1 MIQSSLYRALNKG
14 FDYQILACKDFKE
27 SELAK
32 EVISYFKPN
41 TKAILFPEFRA
52 KKNDDL
58 RSFFE
63 EFLQLLGGLREFYQ
77 ALENKQEAII
87 IAPISALLHPLPK
100 KELLESFKITL
111 LEKYN
116 LKDLKDKLFYY
127 GYEILD
133 LVEVEGEASFRGD
146 IVDIYAPNS
155 KAYRLSFFDT
165 ECESIKEFDPTTQMS
180 LKEDL
185 LEIEIPPTLFSLDEP
200 SYKDL
205 KTKVEQSPLNSFSK
219 DLTSFGLWFLG
230 EKANDLLHAYKSVIS
245 PKALEEIQE
254 LASLNELD
262 CERFKSLKVLENA
275 QGYEDLEIHAH
286 ALEGFIALHSNHKIT
301 LLAPNKTILDNVLGT
316 IKKSN
321 MDNVLGTIE
330 KSNME
335 CVIAPF
341 VLNFKTPDGIFISLN
356 SFERKKKR
364 QKSKLALNELN
375 PGEWVVH
382 DDYGVGVFS
391 QLVQHSVLGSKRDFL
406 EIAYL
411 GEDKLLLP
419 VENLHLIARYVAQ
432 SDSVP
437 VKDRLGKGSFLK
449 LKAKVRTKLLEI
461 AGKIIELAA
470 ERNLI
475 LGKKM
480 DTHLAELEVFKSHA
494 GFEYTSDQEKAIA
507 EISKDLSSKRVM
519 DRLLSGDVGF
529 GKTEVAMHAIFCA
542 FLNGF
547 QSVLVVPTTLLAHQ
561 HFETLRARFENF
573 GVKVARL
580 DRYASEKNKLL
591 KAVELGLIDVLVGT
605 HAILGAKFKN
615 LGLVVVDEEHKFG
628 VKQKEAL
635 KELSKSVHFLS
646 MSATPIPRTLNMALS
661 QIKSISSL
669 KTPPTDRKPSRTFLK
684 EKNDE
689 LLKEIIYRELRRN
702 GQIFYIHNHIASI
715 SKVKTKL
722 ENLIPK
728 LKIAI
733 LHSQINANKSE
744 EIMLEFAKGNYQ
756 VLLCTSIV
764 ESGIHLPNAN
774 TIIIDNA
781 QNFGLADLHQ
791 LRGRVGRGK
800 KEGFCYFLIEDQ
812 KSLNEQALKRLLAL
826 EKNSYLGSGESIAY
840 HDLEIRGGGNLLGQD
855 QSGHIKNIGYAL
867 YTRMLEDAIY
877 ELSGGKKR
885 LEKSVEIQLG
895 VSAFLNPELIA
906 SDSLRLDLYRRLSLC
921 ENVDEVGQIHEEIED
936 RFGKIDDLSAQFLQI
951 ITLKILANQL
961 GILKLSNFNQNI
973 TLTYSDEKKE
983 SLKAPSKDDNDILET
998 LLKHLRAQ
1006 ISLKQR

>member
-155 KAYRLSFFDT
+155 KAYRLSFFDA

-185 LEIEIPPTLFSLDEP
+185 LEIEIPPTLFSLNEP

-230 EKANDLLHAYKSVIS
+230 EKAHDLLHAYKSVIS

-262 CERFKSLKVLENA
+262 NERFKFLKVLENA

-286 ALEGFIALHSNHKIT
+286 ALESFIALHSNRKIT
-301 LLAPNKTILDNVLGT
+301 LLAPNKTILDNAISAL
-316 IKKSN
+316 
-321 MDNVLGTIE
+321 E
-330 KSNME
+330 KSHIE

-375 PGEWVVH
+375 AGEWVVH

-406 EIAYL
+406 EIAYW

-437 VKDRLGKGSFLK
+437 TKDRLGKGSFLK
-449 LKAKVRTKLLEI
+449 LKAKVKTKLLEI

-480 DTHLAELEVFKSHA
+480 DVHLAELEVFKSHA

-547 QSVLVVPTTLLAHQ
+547 QSALVVPTTLLAHQ

-661 QIKSISSL
+661 QIKGISSL
-669 KTPPTDRKPSRTFLK
+669 KIPPTDRKPSRTFLK

-715 SKVKTKL
+715 SKVKTNL
-722 ENLIPK
+722 EELIPK

-733 LHSQINANKSE
+733 LHSQINANESE
-744 EIMLEFAKGNYQ
+744 ETMLEFAKGSYQ

-885 LEKSVEIQLG
+885 LEKSVEIQLS

-921 ENVDEVGQIHEEIED
+921 ENIDEVGQIHEEIED
-936 RFGKIDDLSAQFLQI
+936 RFGKIDDLSTQFLQI

-961 GILKLSNFNQNI
+961 GIIKLSNFNQNI
-973 TLTYSDEKKE
+973 TIAYSDEKKE

-998 LLKHLRAQ
+998 LLKHLHAQ
-1006 ISLKQR
+1006 ISLKWR

>member
-1 MIQSSLYRALNKG
+1 MIQSSLYGALNKG

-100 KELLESFKITL
+100 KELLESFKVTL

-155 KAYRLSFFDT
+155 KAYRLSFFDM

-185 LEIEIPPTLFSLDEP
+185 LEIEIPPTLFSLNEP

-245 PKALEEIQE
+245 PRALEEIQE

-262 CERFKSLKVLENA
+262 NERFKFLKVLESP

-286 ALEGFIALHSNHKIT
+286 ALESFIALHSNRKIT
-301 LLAPNKTILDNVLGT
+301 LLAPNKTILDNAISAL
-316 IKKSN
+316 
-321 MDNVLGTIE
+321 E
-330 KSNME
+330 KSHIE

-375 PGEWVVH
+375 AGEWVVH

-406 EIAYL
+406 EIAYW

-419 VENLHLIARYVAQ
+419 VENLHLITRYVAQ

-437 VKDRLGKGSFLK
+437 IKDRLGKGSFLK
-449 LKAKVRTKLLEI
+449 LKAKVKTKLLEI
-461 AGKIIELAA
+461 ASKIIELAA

-547 QSVLVVPTTLLAHQ
+547 QSALVVPTTLLAHQ

-661 QIKSISSL
+661 QIKGISSL
-669 KTPPTDRKPSRTFLK
+669 KIPPTDRKPSRTFLK

-689 LLKEIIYRELRRN
+689 LLKEIIHRELRRN

-722 ENLIPK
+722 EDLIPK

-733 LHSQINANKSE
+733 LHSQISAHESE

-885 LEKSVEIQLG
+885 LEKSVEIQLSA
-895 VSAFLNPELIA
+895 SAFLNPELIA

-921 ENVDEVGQIHEEIED
+921 ENTDEVGQIHEEIED

-961 GILKLSNFNQNI
+961 GIIKLSNFNQNI
-973 TLTYSDEKKE
+973 TITYSDEKKE

-1006 ISLKQR
+1006 IPLKRH

>member
-27 SELAK
+27 SKLAK

-41 TKAILFPEFRA
+41 IKAVLFPEFRA

-77 ALENKQEAII
+77 ALENKQETII

-262 CERFKSLKVLENA
+262 CERFKFLEVLETP

-286 ALEGFIALHSNHKIT
+286 ALESFIALHSHHKIT
-301 LLAPNKTILDNVLGT
+301 LLAPNKTILDNAISALER
-316 IKKSN
+316 SN
-321 MDNVLGTIE
+321 I
-330 KSNME
+330 E

-437 VKDRLGKGSFLK
+437 TKDRLGKGSFLK
-449 LKAKVRTKLLEI
+449 LKAKVKTKLLEI

-507 EISKDLSSKRVM
+507 EISKDLSSRRVM

-547 QSVLVVPTTLLAHQ
+547 QSALVVPTTLLAHQ

-591 KAVELGLIDVLVGT
+591 KAVELGQVDALIGT

-661 QIKSISSL
+661 QIKGISSL

-722 ENLIPK
+722 EGLIPK

-733 LHSQINANKSE
+733 LHSQINANESE
-744 EIMLEFAKGNYQ
+744 EIMLEFARGNYQ

-774 TIIIDNA
+774 TIIIDNV

-826 EKNSYLGSGESIAY
+826 EKNSYLGSGESVAY

-867 YTRMLEDAIY
+867 YTHMLEDAIY

-961 GILKLSNFNQNI
+961 GIIKLSNFNQNI

-1006 ISLKQR
+1006 ISLKRR

>member
-1 MIQSSLYRALNKG
+1 MIQSSLYKALNEG

-27 SELAK
+27 SKLAK

-41 TKAILFPEFRA
+41 IKAILFPEFRV

-77 ALENKQEAII
+77 ALENKQEVII

-165 ECESIKEFDPTTQMS
+165 ECESIKELDPTTQMS

-185 LEIEIPPTLFSLDEP
+185 LEIEIPPTLFSLDES

-230 EKANDLLHAYKSVIS
+230 EKAQDLLSVYKSVIS
-245 PKALEEIQE
+245 PRALEEIQE

-262 CERFKSLKVLENA
+262 DERFKFLKVLENA

-286 ALEGFIALHSNHKIT
+286 ALESFITLHSNRKIT
-301 LLAPNKTILDNVLGT
+301 LLAPNKTILDNAISTLDAG
-316 IKKSN
+316 
-321 MDNVLGTIE
+321 
-330 KSNME
+330 NME

-341 VLNFKTPDGIFISLN
+341 VLNFKTPDRIFISLN

-375 PGEWVVH
+375 AGEWVVH

-406 EIAYL
+406 EIAYS

-449 LKAKVRTKLLEI
+449 LKAKVRAKLLEI

-507 EISKDLSSKRVM
+507 EISRDLSSHRVM

-547 QSVLVVPTTLLAHQ
+547 QSALVVPTTLLAHQ
-561 HFETLRARFENF
+561 HFETLKARFENF

-580 DRYASEKNKLL
+580 DRYIKTSEKNKLL
-591 KAVELGLIDVLVGT
+591 KAVELGLVDVLVGT

-661 QIKSISSL
+661 QIKGISSL

-733 LHSQINANKSE
+733 LHSQINANESE

-973 TLTYSDEKKE
+973 TITYNDEHKE

-1006 ISLKQR
+1006 ISLKRR

>member
-1 MIQSSLYRALNKG
+1 MIQSSLYKALNKG

-41 TKAILFPEFRA
+41 IKAILFPEFRA

-127 GYEILD
+127 GYEIVD

-180 LKEDL
+180 LKEDW

-205 KTKVEQSPLNSFSK
+205 KTKVEQSPFNSFSK

-262 CERFKSLKVLENA
+262 CERFKLLKVLENP

-286 ALEGFIALHSNHKIT
+286 ALESFIALHSNRKIT
-301 LLAPNKTILDNVLGT
+301 LLAPNKTILDNAVSVLERNN
-316 IKKSN
+316 I
-321 MDNVLGTIE
+321 
-330 KSNME
+330 E

-406 EIAYL
+406 EIAYW

-480 DTHLAELEVFKSHA
+480 ETHLTELEVFKSHA

-547 QSVLVVPTTLLAHQ
+547 QSALVVPTTLLAHQ
-561 HFETLRARFENF
+561 HFETLRVRFENF

-580 DRYASEKNKLL
+580 DRYASKKNKLL
-591 KAVELGLIDVLVGT
+591 KAVELGLVDVLVGT
-605 HAILGAKFKN
+605 HAVLGAKFKN
-615 LGLVVVDEEHKFG
+615 LGLVAVDEEHKFG

-661 QIKSISSL
+661 QIKGISSL

-722 ENLIPK
+722 EGLIPK

-733 LHSQINANKSE
+733 LHSQISANESE
-744 EIMLEFAKGNYQ
+744 EIMLEFAKGSYQ

-826 EKNSYLGSGESIAY
+826 EKNSYLGSGESVAY

-921 ENVDEVGQIHEEIED
+921 ENTDEVGQIHEEIED

-961 GILKLSNFNQNI
+961 GIIKLSNFNQNI
-973 TLTYSDEKKE
+973 TITYSGEKKE

-1006 ISLKQR
+1006 ISLKRH

>member
-155 KAYRLSFFDT
+155 KAYRLSFFDM

-185 LEIEIPPTLFSLDEP
+185 LEIEIPPTLFSLNEQ

-262 CERFKSLKVLENA
+262 GERFKFIKVLENP

-286 ALEGFIALHSNHKIT
+286 ALESFIALHSNRKIT
-301 LLAPNKTILDNVLGT
+301 LLAPNKTILDNAIGVL
-316 IKKSN
+316 
-321 MDNVLGTIE
+321 E
-330 KSNME
+330 KSHIE

-375 PGEWVVH
+375 AGEWVVH

-437 VKDRLGKGSFLK
+437 AKDRLGKGSFLK
-449 LKAKVRTKLLEI
+449 LKAKVKTKLLEI
-461 AGKIIELAA
+461 ASKIIELAA

-547 QSVLVVPTTLLAHQ
+547 QSALVVPTTLLAHQ

-580 DRYASEKNKLL
+580 DRYAIRKNKLL

-635 KELSKSVHFLS
+635 KKLSKSVHFLS

-661 QIKSISSL
+661 QIKGISSL
-669 KTPPTDRKPSRTFLK
+669 KIPPTDRKPSRTFLK

-689 LLKEIIYRELRRN
+689 LLKEIIHRELRRN

-722 ENLIPK
+722 EDLIPK

-733 LHSQINANKSE
+733 LHSQISAHESE
-744 EIMLEFAKGNYQ
+744 ETMLEFAKGNYQ

-885 LEKSVEIQLG
+885 LEKSVEIQLS
-895 VSAFLNPELIA
+895 VSAFLNPELIG

-921 ENVDEVGQIHEEIED
+921 ENTDEVGQIHEEIED

-961 GILKLSNFNQNI
+961 GIIKLSNFNQNI
-973 TLTYSDEKKE
+973 TITYSDEKKE

-998 LLKHLRAQ
+998 LLKHLHAQ
-1006 ISLKQR
+1006 ISLKRH

>member
-41 TKAILFPEFRA
+41 IKAILFPEFRA

-146 IVDIYAPNS
+146 IVDIFTPNS
-155 KAYRLSFFDT
+155 KAYRLSFFDA

-180 LKEDL
+180 FKEDL
-185 LEIEIPPTLFSLDEP
+185 LEIEIPPTLFSLNEP

-262 CERFKSLKVLENA
+262 GERFKFLKVLENP

-286 ALEGFIALHSNHKIT
+286 ALESFIALHSNRKIT
-301 LLAPNKTILDNVLGT
+301 LLAPNKTILDNAISVL
-316 IKKSN
+316 
-321 MDNVLGTIE
+321 E
-330 KSNME
+330 KSHIE

-406 EIAYL
+406 EIAYW

-437 VKDRLGKGSFLK
+437 TKDRLGKGSFLK
-449 LKAKVRTKLLEI
+449 LKAKVKTKLLEI
-461 AGKIIELAA
+461 ASKIIELAA

-547 QSVLVVPTTLLAHQ
+547 QSALVVPTTLLAHQ

-573 GVKVARL
+573 GIKVARL

-591 KAVELGLIDVLVGT
+591 KAVELGLVDVLVGT

-661 QIKSISSL
+661 QIKGISSL

-722 ENLIPK
+722 EDLIPK

-733 LHSQINANKSE
+733 LHSQINANESE

-885 LEKSVEIQLG
+885 LEKSVEIQLS

-921 ENVDEVGQIHEEIED
+921 ENIDEVGQIHEEIED

-961 GILKLSNFNQNI
+961 GIIKLSNFNQNI
-973 TLTYSDEKKE
+973 TLTYSDEHKE

-1006 ISLKQR
+1006 ISLKRR

>member
-1 MIQSSLYRALNKG
+1 M
-14 FDYQILACKDFKE
+14 
-27 SELAK
+27 
-32 EVISYFKPN
+32 
-41 TKAILFPEFRA
+41 
-52 KKNDDL
+52 

-155 KAYRLSFFDT
+155 KAYRLSFFDM

-185 LEIEIPPTLFSLDEP
+185 LEIEIPPTLFSLNEQ

-205 KTKVEQSPLNSFSK
+205 RTKVEQSPLNSFSK

-230 EKANDLLHAYKSVIS
+230 EKANDLLQAYKSVIS
-245 PKALEEIQE
+245 PRALEEIQE

-262 CERFKSLKVLENA
+262 GERFKFLKVLESP

-286 ALEGFIALHSNHKIT
+286 ALESFIALHSNRKIT
-301 LLAPNKTILDNVLGT
+301 LLAPNKTILDNAISAL
-316 IKKSN
+316 
-321 MDNVLGTIE
+321 E
-330 KSNME
+330 KSHIE

-375 PGEWVVH
+375 AGEWVVH

-437 VKDRLGKGSFLK
+437 IKDRLGKGSFLK
-449 LKAKVRTKLLEI
+449 LKAKVKTKLLEI

-480 DTHLAELEVFKSHA
+480 DTHLAELEIFKSHA
-494 GFEYTSDQEKAIA
+494 GFEYTNDQEKAIA

-547 QSVLVVPTTLLAHQ
+547 QSALVVPTTLLAHQ

-635 KELSKSVHFLS
+635 KKLSKSVHFLS

-661 QIKSISSL
+661 QIKGISSL
-669 KTPPTDRKPSRTFLK
+669 KIPPTDRKPSRTFLK

-689 LLKEIIYRELRRN
+689 LLKEIIHRELRRN

-722 ENLIPK
+722 EDLIPK

-733 LHSQINANKSE
+733 LHSQINAHESE
-744 EIMLEFAKGNYQ
+744 ETMLEFAKGNYQ

-855 QSGHIKNIGYAL
+855 QSGHIKNIGYVL

-885 LEKSVEIQLG
+885 LEKSVEIQLS
-895 VSAFLNPELIA
+895 VSAFLNPELIG
-906 SDSLRLDLYRRLSLC
+906 SDNLRLDLYRRLSLC
-921 ENVDEVGQIHEEIED
+921 ENTDEVGQIHEEIED

-961 GILKLSNFNQNI
+961 GIIKLSNFNQNI
-973 TLTYSDEKKE
+973 TITYSDEKKE

-1006 ISLKQR
+1006 ISLKRH

>member
-1 MIQSSLYRALNKG
+1 MIQSSLYGALNKG

-87 IAPISALLHPLPK
+87 VAPISALLHPLPK

-155 KAYRLSFFDT
+155 KAYRLSFFDM

-185 LEIEIPPTLFSLDEP
+185 LEIEIPPTLFSLNEQ

-254 LASLNELD
+254 LTSLNELD
-262 CERFKSLKVLENA
+262 GERFKFLKVLENP
-275 QGYEDLEIHAH
+275 QGYEDLEIHVH
-286 ALEGFIALHSNHKIT
+286 ALESFMALHSNRKIT
-301 LLAPNKTILDNVLGT
+301 LLAPNKTILDNAISTL
-316 IKKSN
+316 
-321 MDNVLGTIE
+321 E
-330 KSNME
+330 KSHIE

-375 PGEWVVH
+375 AGEWVVH

-406 EIAYL
+406 EIAYW

-437 VKDRLGKGSFLK
+437 IKDRLGKGSFLK
-449 LKAKVRTKLLEI
+449 LKAKVKTKLLEI

-480 DTHLAELEVFKSHA
+480 DTHLAELEIFKSHA

-547 QSVLVVPTTLLAHQ
+547 QSTLVVPTTLLAHQ

-580 DRYASEKNKLL
+580 DRYVSEKNKFL

-661 QIKSISSL
+661 QIKGISSL
-669 KTPPTDRKPSRTFLK
+669 KIPPTDRKPSRTFLK

-689 LLKEIIYRELRRN
+689 LLKEIIHRELRRN

-722 ENLIPK
+722 EDLIPK

-733 LHSQINANKSE
+733 LHSQISAHESE

-885 LEKSVEIQLG
+885 LEKSVEIQLS

-921 ENVDEVGQIHEEIED
+921 ENIDEVGQIHEEIED
-936 RFGKIDDLSAQFLQI
+936 RFGKIDDLSTQFLQI

-961 GILKLSNFNQNI
+961 GIIKLSNFNQNI
-973 TLTYSDEKKE
+973 TIAYSDEKKE

-1006 ISLKQR
+1006 ISLKRH

>member
-27 SELAK
+27 SKLAK

-41 TKAILFPEFRA
+41 IKAILFPEFRA

-77 ALENKQEAII
+77 ALENKQETII

-146 IVDIYAPNS
+146 IVDIYVPNS

-165 ECESIKEFDPTTQMS
+165 ECESIKELDPTTQMS

-254 LASLNELD
+254 LAGLNELD
-262 CERFKSLKVLENA
+262 DERFKFLKVLENA

-316 IKKSN
+316 I
-321 MDNVLGTIE
+321 E
-330 KSNME
+330 KSSIQ

-356 SFERKKKR
+356 SFERKKKHR
-364 QKSKLALNELN
+364 KSKLALNELN

-437 VKDRLGKGSFLK
+437 AKDRLGKGSFLK
-449 LKAKVRTKLLEI
+449 LKAKVRAKLLEI

-480 DTHLAELEVFKSHA
+480 DVHLAELEVFKSHA

-507 EISKDLSSKRVM
+507 EISRDLSSKRVM

-547 QSVLVVPTTLLAHQ
+547 QSALVVPTTLLAHQ

-580 DRYASEKNKLL
+580 DRYASGKNKLL
-591 KAVELGLIDVLVGT
+591 KAVELGLVDALIGT
-605 HAILGAKFKN
+605 HAILGVKFKN

-661 QIKSISSL
+661 QIKGISSL

-722 ENLIPK
+722 EELIPK

-744 EIMLEFAKGNYQ
+744 EIMLEFAKGSYQ

-973 TLTYSDEKKE
+973 TLTYNDEHKE

-1006 ISLKQR
+1006 ISLKRR

>member
-27 SELAK
+27 SKLAK

-41 TKAILFPEFRA
+41 IKAILFPEFRT

-77 ALENKQEAII
+77 ALENKQEVII

-146 IVDIYAPNS
+146 IVDIYIPNS

-165 ECESIKEFDPTTQMS
+165 ECESIKELDPTTQMS

-230 EKANDLLHAYKSVIS
+230 EKAQDLLSVYKSVIS
-245 PKALEEIQE
+245 PRALEEIQE
-254 LASLNELD
+254 LASLNELNY
-262 CERFKSLKVLENA
+262 ERFKLLKVLENA

-316 IKKSN
+316 I
-321 MDNVLGTIE
+321 E
-330 KSNME
+330 KSSME

-437 VKDRLGKGSFLK
+437 AKDRLGKGSFLK
-449 LKAKVRTKLLEI
+449 LKAKVRTKLLGI
-461 AGKIIELAA
+461 ASKIIELAA

-480 DTHLAELEVFKSHA
+480 DVHLAELEVFKSHA

-507 EISKDLSSKRVM
+507 EISKDLSSHRVM

-547 QSVLVVPTTLLAHQ
+547 QSALVVPTTLLAHQ

-591 KAVELGLIDVLVGT
+591 KAVELGQVDVLVGT

-635 KELSKSVHFLS
+635 KELGKSVHFLS

-661 QIKSISSL
+661 QIKGISSL

-733 LHSQINANKSE
+733 LHSQINAYESE

-961 GILKLSNFNQNI
+961 GIIKLSNFNQNI
-973 TLTYSDEKKE
+973 TLTYSDEHKE

-1006 ISLKQR
+1006 ISLKRR

>member
-41 TKAILFPEFRA
+41 IKAILFPEFRA

-155 KAYRLSFFDT
+155 KAYRLSFFDM

-185 LEIEIPPTLFSLDEP
+185 LEVEIPPTLFSLNEQ

-254 LASLNELD
+254 LTSLNELD
-262 CERFKSLKVLENA
+262 NERFKFLKVLENP

-286 ALEGFIALHSNHKIT
+286 ALESFIALHSNRKIT
-301 LLAPNKTILDNVLGT
+301 LLAPNKTILDNAISAL
-316 IKKSN
+316 
-321 MDNVLGTIE
+321 E
-330 KSNME
+330 KSHIE

-375 PGEWVVH
+375 AGEWVVH

-406 EIAYL
+406 EIAYW

-437 VKDRLGKGSFLK
+437 IKDRLGKGSFLK
-449 LKAKVRTKLLEI
+449 LKAKVKTKLLEI
-461 AGKIIELAA
+461 ASKIIELAA

-547 QSVLVVPTTLLAHQ
+547 QSTLVVPTTLLAHQ

-605 HAILGAKFKN
+605 HAILGTKFKN

-661 QIKSISSL
+661 QIKGISSL
-669 KTPPTDRKPSRTFLK
+669 KIPPTDRKPSRTFLK

-689 LLKEIIYRELRRN
+689 LLKEIIHRELRRN

-722 ENLIPK
+722 EDLIPK

-733 LHSQINANKSE
+733 LHSQINAHESE

-774 TIIIDNA
+774 TIVIDNA

-867 YTRMLEDAIY
+867 YTHMLEDAIY

-885 LEKSVEIQLG
+885 LEKSVEIQLS

-921 ENVDEVGQIHEEIED
+921 ENTDEVGQIHEEIED

-961 GILKLSNFNQNI
+961 GIIKLSNFNQNI
-973 TLTYSDEKKE
+973 TIAYSDEKKE

-1006 ISLKQR
+1006 ISLKRC

>member
-87 IAPISALLHPLPK
+87 IAPISTLLHPLPK

-155 KAYRLSFFDT
+155 KAYRLSFFDM

-185 LEIEIPPTLFSLDEP
+185 LEIEIPPTLFSLNEQ

-254 LASLNELD
+254 LTSLNELD
-262 CERFKSLKVLENA
+262 GERFKFLKVLENP

-286 ALEGFIALHSNHKIT
+286 ALESFIALHSNRKIT
-301 LLAPNKTILDNVLGT
+301 LLTPNKTILDNA
-316 IKKSN
+316 ISAF
-321 MDNVLGTIE
+321 E
-330 KSNME
+330 KSHIE

-375 PGEWVVH
+375 AGEWVVH

-406 EIAYL
+406 EIAYW

-437 VKDRLGKGSFLK
+437 IKDRLGKGSFLK
-449 LKAKVRTKLLEI
+449 LKAKVKTKLLEI

-547 QSVLVVPTTLLAHQ
+547 QSALVVPTTLLAHQ

-605 HAILGAKFKN
+605 HAIFCAKFKN

-661 QIKSISSL
+661 QIKGISSL
-669 KTPPTDRKPSRTFLK
+669 KIPPTDRKPSRTFLK

-689 LLKEIIYRELRRN
+689 LLKEIIHRELRRN

-722 ENLIPK
+722 EDLIPK

-733 LHSQINANKSE
+733 LHSQISAHESE
-744 EIMLEFAKGNYQ
+744 ETMLEFAKGNYQ

-826 EKNSYLGSGESIAY
+826 EKNSYLGSGESSAY

-885 LEKSVEIQLG
+885 LEKSVEIQLS

-921 ENVDEVGQIHEEIED
+921 ENTDEVGQIHEEIED

-961 GILKLSNFNQNI
+961 GIIKLSNFNQNI
-973 TLTYSDEKKE
+973 TITYSDEKKE

-1006 ISLKQR
+1006 ISLKRH

>member
-27 SELAK
+27 SKLAK

-41 TKAILFPEFRA
+41 IKAVLFPEFRA

-77 ALENKQEAII
+77 ALENKQETII

-165 ECESIKEFDPTTQMS
+165 ECESIKELDPTTQMS

-230 EKANDLLHAYKSVIS
+230 EKAQDLLSVYKSVIS
-245 PKALEEIQE
+245 PRALEEIQE

-262 CERFKSLKVLENA
+262 CGRFKLLKVLENT

-301 LLAPNKTILDNVLGT
+301 LLAPNKTILDNAISVLER
-316 IKKSN
+316 SN
-321 MDNVLGTIE
+321 I
-330 KSNME
+330 E

-391 QLVQHSVLGSKRDFL
+391 QLIQHSVLGSKRDFL

-437 VKDRLGKGSFLK
+437 AKDRLGKGSFLK

-480 DTHLAELEVFKSHA
+480 DTHLAELEIFRSHA

-507 EISKDLSSKRVM
+507 EISKDLSSRRVM

-547 QSVLVVPTTLLAHQ
+547 QSALVVPTTLLAHQ

-591 KAVELGLIDVLVGT
+591 KAVELGLVDVLVGT

-661 QIKSISSL
+661 QIKGISSL

-689 LLKEIIYRELRRN
+689 LLKEIIHRELRRN

-722 ENLIPK
+722 EELIPK

-733 LHSQINANKSE
+733 LHSQINANESE

-826 EKNSYLGSGESIAY
+826 EKNSYLGSGESVAY

-921 ENVDEVGQIHEEIED
+921 ENTDEVGQIHEEIED

-961 GILKLSNFNQNI
+961 GIIKLSNFNQNI
-973 TLTYSDEKKE
+973 TITYSDEKKE

-1006 ISLKQR
+1006 ISLKRR

>member
-32 EVISYFKPN
+32 EVIGYFKPN
-41 TKAILFPEFRA
+41 IKAILFPEFRA

-155 KAYRLSFFDT
+155 KAYRLSFFDM

-185 LEIEIPPTLFSLDEP
+185 LEIEIPPTLFSLDEQ

-205 KTKVEQSPLNSFSK
+205 QTKVEQSPLNSFSK

-254 LASLNELD
+254 LVSLNELD
-262 CERFKSLKVLENA
+262 GERFKFLKVLENP
-275 QGYEDLEIHAH
+275 QGYEDLGIHAH
-286 ALEGFIALHSNHKIT
+286 ALESFIALHSNRKIT
-301 LLAPNKTILDNVLGT
+301 LLAPNKTILDNAISTL
-316 IKKSN
+316 
-321 MDNVLGTIE
+321 E
-330 KSNME
+330 KSHIE

-375 PGEWVVH
+375 AGEWVVH

-406 EIAYL
+406 EIAYW

-432 SDSVP
+432 SGSVP
-437 VKDRLGKGSFLK
+437 VKDKLGKGNFLK

-480 DTHLAELEVFKSHA
+480 DTHLAELEVFKAHA

-529 GKTEVAMHAIFCA
+529 GKTEVAIHAIFCA

-547 QSVLVVPTTLLAHQ
+547 QSALVVPTTLLAHQ

-628 VKQKEAL
+628 MKQKEAL

-661 QIKSISSL
+661 QIKGISSL
-669 KTPPTDRKPSRTFLK
+669 KIPPTDRKPSRTFLK

-689 LLKEIIYRELRRN
+689 LLKEIIHRELRRN
-702 GQIFYIHNHIASI
+702 GQIFYIHNHIVSI

-722 ENLIPK
+722 EDLIPK

-733 LHSQINANKSE
+733 LHSQISAHESE
-744 EIMLEFAKGNYQ
+744 EIMLEFANGNYQ

-885 LEKSVEIQLG
+885 LEKSVEIQLS

-906 SDSLRLDLYRRLSLC
+906 SDNLRLDLYRRLSLC
-921 ENVDEVGQIHEEIED
+921 ENTDEVGQIHEEIED

-951 ITLKILANQL
+951 IMLKILANQL
-961 GILKLSNFNQNI
+961 GIIKLSNFNQNI
-973 TLTYSDEKKE
+973 TITYSDEKKE

-1006 ISLKQR
+1006 ISLKRH

>member
-32 EVISYFKPN
+32 EVISYVKPN

-63 EFLQLLGGLREFYQ
+63 EFLQLLGALREFYQ
-77 ALENKQEAII
+77 ALENKQETII

-146 IVDIYAPNS
+146 IVDIYVPNS

-165 ECESIKEFDPTTQMS
+165 ECESIKEFDPTTQMG
-180 LKEDL
+180 LKEEL

-230 EKANDLLHAYKSVIS
+230 EKANDLLCAYKSVIS
-245 PKALEEIQE
+245 PRALEEIQE

-301 LLAPNKTILDNVLGT
+301 LLAPNKTILDNAISTL
-316 IKKSN
+316 
-321 MDNVLGTIE
+321 E
-330 KSNME
+330 KSSME

-341 VLNFKTPDGIFISLN
+341 VLNFKTPDRIFISLN

-375 PGEWVVH
+375 AGEWVVH

-419 VENLHLIARYVAQ
+419 VENLHLIARYVVQ

-437 VKDRLGKGSFLK
+437 AKDRLGKGSFLK

-507 EISKDLSSKRVM
+507 EISKDLSSHRVM

-529 GKTEVAMHAIFCA
+529 GKTEVAMHAIFCV

-547 QSVLVVPTTLLAHQ
+547 QSALVVPTTLLAHQ
-561 HFETLRARFENF
+561 HFETLRVRFENF

-580 DRYASEKNKLL
+580 DRYVKTSEKNKLL
-591 KAVELGLIDVLVGT
+591 KAVELGQVDVLIGT

-661 QIKSISSL
+661 QIKGISSL

-961 GILKLSNFNQNI
+961 GIIKLSNFNQNI
-973 TLTYSDEKKE
+973 TLTYNDEHKE

-1006 ISLKQR
+1006 ISLKRR

>member
-1 MIQSSLYRALNKG
+1 MIQSSLYGALNKG

-155 KAYRLSFFDT
+155 KAYRLSFFDM

-185 LEIEIPPTLFSLDEP
+185 LEIEIPPTLFSLNEQ

-245 PKALEEIQE
+245 PEALEEIQE

-262 CERFKSLKVLENA
+262 YERFKFLKVLENP

-286 ALEGFIALHSNHKIT
+286 ALESFIALHSNRKIT
-301 LLAPNKTILDNVLGT
+301 LLAPNKTILDNAISAL
-316 IKKSN
+316 
-321 MDNVLGTIE
+321 E
-330 KSNME
+330 KSHIE

-375 PGEWVVH
+375 AGEWVVH

-437 VKDRLGKGSFLK
+437 TKDRLGKGSFLK
-449 LKAKVRTKLLEI
+449 LKAKVKTKLLEI

-529 GKTEVAMHAIFCA
+529 GKTEVAMHAIFCT

-547 QSVLVVPTTLLAHQ
+547 QSALVVPTTLLAHQ

-661 QIKSISSL
+661 QIKGISSL
-669 KTPPTDRKPSRTFLK
+669 KIPPTDRKPSRTFLK

-689 LLKEIIYRELRRN
+689 LLKEIIHRELRRN

-722 ENLIPK
+722 EELIPK

-733 LHSQINANKSE
+733 LHSQINANESE

-826 EKNSYLGSGESIAY
+826 EKNSYLGSGESVAY

-885 LEKSVEIQLG
+885 LEKSVEIQLS

-921 ENVDEVGQIHEEIED
+921 ENIDEVGQIHEEIED

-961 GILKLSNFNQNI
+961 GIIKLSNFNQNI
-973 TLTYSDEKKE
+973 TITYSDEKKE

-1006 ISLKQR
+1006 ISLKRH

>member
-1 MIQSSLYRALNKG
+1 MIQSSLYGALNKG

-63 EFLQLLGGLREFYQ
+63 ESLQLLGGLREFYQ
-77 ALENKQEAII
+77 ALENKQEVII

-185 LEIEIPPTLFSLDEP
+185 LEVEIPPTLFSLNEQ

-254 LASLNELD
+254 LTSLNELD
-262 CERFKSLKVLENA
+262 GERFKFLKVLENP

-286 ALEGFIALHSNHKIT
+286 ALESFIALHSNRKIT
-301 LLAPNKTILDNVLGT
+301 LLAPNKTILDNAISTL
-316 IKKSN
+316 
-321 MDNVLGTIE
+321 E
-330 KSNME
+330 KSHIE

-391 QLVQHSVLGSKRDFL
+391 QLIQHSVLGSKRDFL

-437 VKDRLGKGSFLK
+437 TKDRLGKGSFLK
-449 LKAKVRTKLLEI
+449 LKAKVKTKLLEI
-461 AGKIIELAA
+461 ASKIIELAA

-547 QSVLVVPTTLLAHQ
+547 QSALVVPTTLLAHQ

-661 QIKSISSL
+661 QIKGISSL
-669 KTPPTDRKPSRTFLK
+669 KIPPTDRKPSRTFLK

-689 LLKEIIYRELRRN
+689 LLKEIIHRELRRN

-722 ENLIPK
+722 EDLIPK

-733 LHSQINANKSE
+733 LHSQINANESE
-744 EIMLEFAKGNYQ
+744 EIMLEFANGNYQ

-885 LEKSVEIQLG
+885 LEKSVEIQLS

-921 ENVDEVGQIHEEIED
+921 ENTDEVGQIHEEIED

-961 GILKLSNFNQNI
+961 GIIKLSNFNQNI
-973 TLTYSDEKKE
+973 TITYSDEKKE

-1006 ISLKQR
+1006 ISLKRH

>member
-41 TKAILFPEFRA
+41 IKAILFPEFRA

-63 EFLQLLGGLREFYQ
+63 EFLQLLGSLREFYQ
-77 ALENKQEAII
+77 ALENKQETII

-146 IVDIYAPNS
+146 IVDIYIPNS

-165 ECESIKEFDPTTQMS
+165 ECESIKELDPTTQMS

-185 LEIEIPPTLFSLDEP
+185 LEIEIPPTLFSLDES

-219 DLTSFGLWFLG
+219 DLTSFGLWFLD
-230 EKANDLLHAYKSVIS
+230 EKAQDLLSVYKSIIS
-245 PKALEEIQE
+245 PRALEEIQE

-262 CERFKSLKVLENA
+262 CERFKFLKVLENA
-275 QGYEDLEIHAH
+275 QDYEDLEIHAH
-286 ALEGFIALHSNHKIT
+286 ALEGFIALHSNRKIT
-301 LLAPNKTILDNVLGT
+301 LLAPNKTILDNAINAL
-316 IKKSN
+316 
-321 MDNVLGTIE
+321 E
-330 KSNME
+330 KSHIE

-375 PGEWVVH
+375 AGEWVVH

-406 EIAYL
+406 EIAYW

-432 SDSVP
+432 SDSMP
-437 VKDRLGKGSFLK
+437 TKDRLGKGSFLK
-449 LKAKVRTKLLEI
+449 LKAKVKNKLLEI

-480 DTHLAELEVFKSHA
+480 DVHLAELEVFKSHA

-507 EISKDLSSKRVM
+507 EILKDLSSKRVM

-547 QSVLVVPTTLLAHQ
+547 QSALVVPTTLLAHQ

-591 KAVELGLIDVLVGT
+591 KAVELGLVDVLVGT

-661 QIKSISSL
+661 QIKGISSL

-733 LHSQINANKSE
+733 LHSQINANESE

-921 ENVDEVGQIHEEIED
+921 EDVDEVGQIHEEIED

-961 GILKLSNFNQNI
+961 GIIKLSNFNQNI
-973 TLTYSDEKKE
+973 TITYSGEKKE

-1006 ISLKQR
+1006 ISLKRR

>member
-77 ALENKQEAII
+77 ALENKQETII

-165 ECESIKEFDPTTQMS
+165 ECESIKELDPTTQMS

-185 LEIEIPPTLFSLDEP
+185 LEIEIPPTLFSLDES

-230 EKANDLLHAYKSVIS
+230 EKANDLLHAYKSIIS
-245 PKALEEIQE
+245 PRALEEIQE

-262 CERFKSLKVLENA
+262 GERFKFLKVLENP

-286 ALEGFIALHSNHKIT
+286 ALEGFIALHSNRKIT
-301 LLAPNKTILDNVLGT
+301 LLAPNKTILDNAISAL
-316 IKKSN
+316 
-321 MDNVLGTIE
+321 E
-330 KSNME
+330 KSHIE

-437 VKDRLGKGSFLK
+437 AKDRLGKGSFFK

-461 AGKIIELAA
+461 ASKIIELAA

-480 DTHLAELEVFKSHA
+480 DVHLAELEVFKSHA

-529 GKTEVAMHAIFCA
+529 GKTEVAMHAIFCT

-547 QSVLVVPTTLLAHQ
+547 QSALVVPTTLLAHQ

-591 KAVELGLIDVLVGT
+591 KAVELGLVDVLVGT

-661 QIKSISSL
+661 QIKGISSL

-921 ENVDEVGQIHEEIED
+921 ENTDEVGQIHEEIED

-961 GILKLSNFNQNI
+961 GIIKLSNFNQNI

-1006 ISLKQR
+1006 ISLKRR

>member
-1 MIQSSLYRALNKG
+1 MIQSNLYGALNKG

-165 ECESIKEFDPTTQMS
+165 ECESIKELDPTTQMS

-185 LEIEIPPTLFSLDEP
+185 LEVEIPPTLFSLNEQ

-205 KTKVEQSPLNSFSK
+205 KAKVEQSPLNSFSK

-262 CERFKSLKVLENA
+262 GERFKFLKVLENP

-286 ALEGFIALHSNHKIT
+286 ALESFIALHSNHKIT
-301 LLAPNKTILDNVLGT
+301 LLAPNKTILDNAISAL
-316 IKKSN
+316 
-321 MDNVLGTIE
+321 E
-330 KSNME
+330 KSHIE

-375 PGEWVVH
+375 AGEWVVH

-406 EIAYL
+406 EIAYF

-419 VENLHLIARYVAQ
+419 VENLHLIARYVVQ

-437 VKDRLGKGSFLK
+437 TKDRLGKGSFLK
-449 LKAKVRTKLLEI
+449 LKAKVKTKLLEI
-461 AGKIIELAA
+461 ASKIIELAA

-480 DTHLAELEVFKSHA
+480 DTHLAELEIFKSHA

-547 QSVLVVPTTLLAHQ
+547 QSALVVPTTLLAHQ

-605 HAILGAKFKN
+605 HAIFCAKFKN

-661 QIKSISSL
+661 QIKGISSL
-669 KTPPTDRKPSRTFLK
+669 KIPPTDRKPSRTFLK

-689 LLKEIIYRELRRN
+689 LLKEIIHRELRRN

-722 ENLIPK
+722 EDLIPK

-733 LHSQINANKSE
+733 LHSQISAHESE

-774 TIIIDNA
+774 TIVIDNA

-885 LEKSVEIQLG
+885 LEKSVEIQLS
-895 VSAFLNPELIA
+895 VSAFLNPELIG

-921 ENVDEVGQIHEEIED
+921 ENTDEVGQIHEEIED

-961 GILKLSNFNQNI
+961 GIIKLSNFNQNI
-973 TLTYSDEKKE
+973 TITYSDEKKE

-1006 ISLKQR
+1006 ISLKRH

>member
-27 SELAK
+27 SKLAK

-41 TKAILFPEFRA
+41 IKAILFPEFRA

-77 ALENKQEAII
+77 ALENKQETII
-87 IAPISALLHPLPK
+87 IAPISALSHPLPK

-146 IVDIYAPNS
+146 IVDIYIPNS
-155 KAYRLSFFDT
+155 KAYRLSFFDA
-165 ECESIKEFDPTTQMS
+165 ECESIKELDPTTQMS

-230 EKANDLLHAYKSVIS
+230 EKAQDLLSVYKSVIS
-245 PKALEEIQE
+245 TKALEEIQE

-262 CERFKSLKVLENA
+262 GERFKFLKVLENP

-286 ALEGFIALHSNHKIT
+286 ALEGFIALHSNRKIT
-301 LLAPNKTILDNVLGT
+301 LLAPNKTILDNAISALERSS
-316 IKKSN
+316 I
-321 MDNVLGTIE
+321 
-330 KSNME
+330 E

-341 VLNFKTPDGIFISLN
+341 VLNFKTPDGIFVSLN

-375 PGEWVVH
+375 AGEWVVH

-437 VKDRLGKGSFLK
+437 IKDRLGKGSFLK
-449 LKAKVRTKLLEI
+449 LKAKVRAKLLEI

-480 DTHLAELEVFKSHA
+480 DVHLAELEVFKSHA

-507 EISKDLSSKRVM
+507 EISKDLSSHRVM

-547 QSVLVVPTTLLAHQ
+547 QSALVVPTTLLAHQ

-591 KAVELGLIDVLVGT
+591 KAVELGLVDVLVGT

-661 QIKSISSL
+661 QIKGISSL

-689 LLKEIIYRELRRN
+689 LLKEIIHRELRRN

-722 ENLIPK
+722 EELIPK

-733 LHSQINANKSE
+733 LHSQINANESE

-921 ENVDEVGQIHEEIED
+921 ENTDEVGQIHEEIED

-961 GILKLSNFNQNI
+961 GIIKLSNFNQNI
-973 TLTYSDEKKE
+973 TLTYGDEKKE

-998 LLKHLRAQ
+998 LLKHLHAQ
-1006 ISLKQR
+1006 ISLKRR

>member
-1 MIQSSLYRALNKG
+1 MIQSSLYGALNKG

-185 LEIEIPPTLFSLDEP
+185 LEIEIPPTLFSLNEQ

-245 PKALEEIQE
+245 PRALEEIQE

-262 CERFKSLKVLENA
+262 WERFKFLKVLENP
-275 QGYEDLEIHAH
+275 QGYEDLEIHVH
-286 ALEGFIALHSNHKIT
+286 ALESFIALHSNRKIT
-301 LLAPNKTILDNVLGT
+301 LLAPNKTILDNAISAL
-316 IKKSN
+316 
-321 MDNVLGTIE
+321 E
-330 KSNME
+330 KSHIE

-356 SFERKKKR
+356 SFARKKKR

-375 PGEWVVH
+375 AGEWVVH

-406 EIAYL
+406 EIAYW

-419 VENLHLIARYVAQ
+419 VENLHLIARYVVQ

-437 VKDRLGKGSFLK
+437 TKDRLGKGNFLK
-449 LKAKVRTKLLEI
+449 LKAKVKTKLLEI
-461 AGKIIELAA
+461 ASKIIELAA

-480 DTHLAELEVFKSHA
+480 DTHLVELEVFKSHA

-547 QSVLVVPTTLLAHQ
+547 QSALVVPTTLLAHQ

-573 GVKVARL
+573 GVKAARL

-591 KAVELGLIDVLVGT
+591 KAVELGLVDVLVGT

-661 QIKSISSL
+661 QIKGISSL
-669 KTPPTDRKPSRTFLK
+669 KIPPTDRKPSRTFLK

-689 LLKEIIYRELRRN
+689 LLKEIIHRELRRN

-722 ENLIPK
+722 EDLIPK

-733 LHSQINANKSE
+733 LHSQINAHESE
-744 EIMLEFAKGNYQ
+744 ETMLEFAKGNYQ

-885 LEKSVEIQLG
+885 LEKSVEIQLS

-921 ENVDEVGQIHEEIED
+921 ENTDEVGQIHEEIED

-961 GILKLSNFNQNI
+961 GIIKLSNFNQNI
-973 TLTYSDEKKE
+973 TITYSDEKKE

-1006 ISLKQR
+1006 ISLKRC

>member
-146 IVDIYAPNS
+146 IVDIYVPNS
-155 KAYRLSFFDT
+155 KAYRLSFFDA
-165 ECESIKEFDPTTQMS
+165 ECESIKEFDPITQMS

-205 KTKVEQSPLNSFSK
+205 KTKVEQSHLNSFSK

-262 CERFKSLKVLENA
+262 GERFKFLKVLENA

-286 ALEGFIALHSNHKIT
+286 ALEGFIALHSNRKIT
-301 LLAPNKTILDNVLGT
+301 LLAPNKTILDNAISALER
-316 IKKSN
+316 S
-321 MDNVLGTIE
+321 
-330 KSNME
+330 SME

-406 EIAYL
+406 EIAYW

-437 VKDRLGKGSFLK
+437 AKDRLGKGSFLK

-461 AGKIIELAA
+461 ASKIIELAA

-480 DTHLAELEVFKSHA
+480 DVHLAELEVFKSHA

-507 EISKDLSSKRVM
+507 EISKDLSSRRVM

-547 QSVLVVPTTLLAHQ
+547 QSTLVVPTTLLAHQ

-661 QIKSISSL
+661 QIKGISSL

-722 ENLIPK
+722 EELIPK

-733 LHSQINANKSE
+733 LHSQINANESE

-826 EKNSYLGSGESIAY
+826 EKNSYLGSGESVAY

-921 ENVDEVGQIHEEIED
+921 ENTDEVGQIHEEIED

-961 GILKLSNFNQNI
+961 GIIKLSNFNQNI
-973 TLTYSDEKKE
+973 TLTYSDEHKE

-1006 ISLKQR
+1006 ISLKRR

>member
-77 ALENKQEAII
+77 ALENKQETII

-155 KAYRLSFFDT
+155 KAYRLSFFDM

-185 LEIEIPPTLFSLDEP
+185 LEIEIPPTLFSLNEQ

-262 CERFKSLKVLENA
+262 GERFKFLKVLENP

-286 ALEGFIALHSNHKIT
+286 ALESFIALHSNRKIT
-301 LLAPNKTILDNVLGT
+301 LLAPNKTILDNAISAL
-316 IKKSN
+316 
-321 MDNVLGTIE
+321 E
-330 KSNME
+330 KSHIE

-375 PGEWVVH
+375 AGEWVVH

-406 EIAYL
+406 EIAYW

-437 VKDRLGKGSFLK
+437 TKDRLGKGSFLK
-449 LKAKVRTKLLEI
+449 LKAKVKTKLLEI
-461 AGKIIELAA
+461 ASKIIELAA

-547 QSVLVVPTTLLAHQ
+547 QSALVVPTTLLAHQ
-561 HFETLRARFENF
+561 HFETLRTRFENF

-605 HAILGAKFKN
+605 HAIFCTKFKN

-661 QIKSISSL
+661 QIKGISSL
-669 KTPPTDRKPSRTFLK
+669 KIPPTDRKPSRTFLK

-689 LLKEIIYRELRRN
+689 LLKEIIHRELRRN

-722 ENLIPK
+722 EDLIPK

-733 LHSQINANKSE
+733 LHSQINAHESE

-885 LEKSVEIQLG
+885 LEKSVEIQLS

-921 ENVDEVGQIHEEIED
+921 ENTDEVGQIHEEIED

-961 GILKLSNFNQNI
+961 GIIKLSNFNQNI
-973 TLTYSDEKKE
+973 TITYSGEKKE

-998 LLKHLRAQ
+998 LLKHLHAQ
-1006 ISLKQR
+1006 ISLKRH

>member
-41 TKAILFPEFRA
+41 IKAILFPEFRA

-77 ALENKQEAII
+77 ALENKQEVII

-127 GYEILD
+127 GYEIVD

-180 LKEDL
+180 LKEDW

-200 SYKDL
+200 FYKDL
-205 KTKVEQSPLNSFSK
+205 KTKVEQSPFNSFSK

-262 CERFKSLKVLENA
+262 CERFKLLKVLENP

-286 ALEGFIALHSNHKIT
+286 ALESFIALHSNRKIT
-301 LLAPNKTILDNVLGT
+301 LLAPNKTILDNAVSALERNN
-316 IKKSN
+316 I
-321 MDNVLGTIE
+321 
-330 KSNME
+330 E

-406 EIAYL
+406 EIAYW

-437 VKDRLGKGSFLK
+437 IKDRLGKGSFLK

-507 EISKDLSSKRVM
+507 EISKDLSSNRVM

-547 QSVLVVPTTLLAHQ
+547 QSALVVPTTLLAHQ

-580 DRYASEKNKLL
+580 DRYASGKNKLL

-635 KELSKSVHFLS
+635 KELGKSVHFLS

-661 QIKSISSL
+661 QIKGISSL

-689 LLKEIIYRELRRN
+689 LLKEIIHRELRRN

-722 ENLIPK
+722 EELIPK

-733 LHSQINANKSE
+733 LHSQINANESE
-744 EIMLEFAKGNYQ
+744 EIMLEFAKGSYQ

-826 EKNSYLGSGESIAY
+826 EKNSYLGSGESVAY

-921 ENVDEVGQIHEEIED
+921 ENTDEVGQIHEEIED

-961 GILKLSNFNQNI
+961 GIIKLSNFNQNI
-973 TLTYSDEKKE
+973 TITYSDEKKE

-998 LLKHLRAQ
+998 LLKHLCAQ
-1006 ISLKQR
+1006 ISLKRR

>member
-155 KAYRLSFFDT
+155 KAYRLSFFDM

-185 LEIEIPPTLFSLDEP
+185 LEIEIPPTLFSLNEQ

-230 EKANDLLHAYKSVIS
+230 EKANDLLHAHKSVIS

-262 CERFKSLKVLENA
+262 GERFKFLKVLESP
-275 QGYEDLEIHAH
+275 QGYEDLEIHVH
-286 ALEGFIALHSNHKIT
+286 ALESFIALHSNRKIT
-301 LLAPNKTILDNVLGT
+301 LLAPNKTILDNT
-316 IKKSN
+316 ISA
-321 MDNVLGTIE
+321 LE
-330 KSNME
+330 KSHIE

-375 PGEWVVH
+375 AGEWVVH

-406 EIAYL
+406 EIAYF

-432 SDSVP
+432 SGSVP
-437 VKDRLGKGSFLK
+437 TKDRLGKGSFLK
-449 LKAKVRTKLLEI
+449 LKAKVKTKLLEI
-461 AGKIIELAA
+461 ASKIIELAA

-480 DTHLAELEVFKSHA
+480 DTHLAELEIFKSHA

-547 QSVLVVPTTLLAHQ
+547 QSALVVPTTLLAHQ

-580 DRYASEKNKLL
+580 DRYANEKNKLL

-661 QIKSISSL
+661 QIKGISSL
-669 KTPPTDRKPSRTFLK
+669 KIPPTDRKPSRTFLK

-689 LLKEIIYRELRRN
+689 LLKEIIHRELRRN

-722 ENLIPK
+722 EDLIPK

-733 LHSQINANKSE
+733 LHSQINAHESE

-885 LEKSVEIQLG
+885 LEKSVEIQLS
-895 VSAFLNPELIA
+895 VSAFLNPELIG

-921 ENVDEVGQIHEEIED
+921 ENTDEVGQIHEEIED

-961 GILKLSNFNQNI
+961 GIIKLSNFNQNI
-973 TLTYSDEKKE
+973 TITYSDEKKE

-998 LLKHLRAQ
+998 LLKHLRTQ
-1006 ISLKQR
+1006 ISLKRH

>member
-165 ECESIKEFDPTTQMS
+165 ECESIKEFDPITQMS

-185 LEIEIPPTLFSLDEP
+185 LEIEIPPTLFSLNEQ

-245 PKALEEIQE
+245 PRALEEIQE
-254 LASLNELD
+254 LTSLNELD
-262 CERFKSLKVLENA
+262 NERFKFLKVLENP

-286 ALEGFIALHSNHKIT
+286 ALESFIALHSNRKIT
-301 LLAPNKTILDNVLGT
+301 LLAPNKTILDNAISAL
-316 IKKSN
+316 
-321 MDNVLGTIE
+321 E
-330 KSNME
+330 KSHIE

-375 PGEWVVH
+375 AGEWVVH

-406 EIAYL
+406 EIAYW

-437 VKDRLGKGSFLK
+437 TKDRLGKGSFLK
-449 LKAKVRTKLLEI
+449 LKAKVKTKLLEI

-529 GKTEVAMHAIFCA
+529 GKTEVAMHAIFCT

-547 QSVLVVPTTLLAHQ
+547 QSALVVPTTLLAHQ
-561 HFETLRARFENF
+561 HFETLRTRFENF

-661 QIKSISSL
+661 QIKGISSL
-669 KTPPTDRKPSRTFLK
+669 KIPPTDRKPSRTFLK

-689 LLKEIIYRELRRN
+689 LLKEIIHRELRRN

-722 ENLIPK
+722 EDLIPK

-733 LHSQINANKSE
+733 LHSQINANESE

-867 YTRMLEDAIY
+867 YTRMLEDAVY

-885 LEKSVEIQLG
+885 LEKSVEIQLS

-921 ENVDEVGQIHEEIED
+921 ENIDEVGQIHEEIED

-961 GILKLSNFNQNI
+961 GIIKLSNFNQNI
-973 TLTYSDEKKE
+973 TITYNDEKKE

-1006 ISLKQR
+1006 ISLKRH

>member
-27 SELAK
+27 SKLAK

-41 TKAILFPEFRA
+41 IKAVLFPEFRA

-77 ALENKQEAII
+77 ALENKQETII

-146 IVDIYAPNS
+146 IVDIYVPNS

-165 ECESIKEFDPTTQMS
+165 ECESIKELDPTTQMS

-185 LEIEIPPTLFSLDEP
+185 LEIEIPPTLFSLDES

-245 PKALEEIQE
+245 PRALEEIQE

-262 CERFKSLKVLENA
+262 CERFKLLKVLENA

-301 LLAPNKTILDNVLGT
+301 LLAPNKTIL
-316 IKKSN
+316 
-321 MDNVLGTIE
+321 DNVLGTIE

-437 VKDRLGKGSFLK
+437 AKDRLGKGSFLK

-480 DTHLAELEVFKSHA
+480 DVHLAELEVFKSQA

-507 EISKDLSSKRVM
+507 EISKDLSSHRMM

-547 QSVLVVPTTLLAHQ
+547 QSALVVPTTLLAHQ

-591 KAVELGLIDVLVGT
+591 KAVELGLIDALVGT

-661 QIKSISSL
+661 QIKGISSL

-733 LHSQINANKSE
+733 LHSQINANESE

-921 ENVDEVGQIHEEIED
+921 ENTDEVGQIHEEIED

-961 GILKLSNFNQNI
+961 GIIKLSNFNQNI
-973 TLTYSDEKKE
+973 TLTYSDEHKE

-998 LLKHLRAQ
+998 LLKHLRTQ
-1006 ISLKQR
+1006 ISLKRR

>member
-1 MIQSSLYRALNKG
+1 MIQSSLYGALNKG

-180 LKEDL
+180 LKEDW

-262 CERFKSLKVLENA
+262 GERFKFIKVLENP

-286 ALEGFIALHSNHKIT
+286 ALESFIALHSNRKIT
-301 LLAPNKTILDNVLGT
+301 LLAPNKTILDNAISAL
-316 IKKSN
+316 
-321 MDNVLGTIE
+321 E
-330 KSNME
+330 KSHIE

-375 PGEWVVH
+375 AGEWVVH

-406 EIAYL
+406 EIAYW

-437 VKDRLGKGSFLK
+437 TKDRLGKGSFLK
-449 LKAKVRTKLLEI
+449 LKAKVKAKLLEI

-480 DTHLAELEVFKSHA
+480 DTHLAELEIFKSHA

-507 EISKDLSSKRVM
+507 EISKDLSSHRVM

-547 QSVLVVPTTLLAHQ
+547 QSALVVPTTLLAHQ
-561 HFETLRARFENF
+561 HFETLRVRFENF

-661 QIKSISSL
+661 QIKGISSL

-722 ENLIPK
+722 EDLIPK

-733 LHSQINANKSE
+733 LHSQINANESE
-744 EIMLEFAKGNYQ
+744 EIMLELAKGNYQ

-885 LEKSVEIQLG
+885 LEKSVEIQLS

-921 ENVDEVGQIHEEIED
+921 ENTDEVGQIHEEIED

-961 GILKLSNFNQNI
+961 GIIKLSNFNQNI
-973 TLTYSDEKKE
+973 TIAYSDEKKE

-1006 ISLKQR
+1006 ISLKRH

>member
-1 MIQSSLYRALNKG
+1 MIQSSLYGVLNKG

-41 TKAILFPEFRA
+41 TKVILFPEFRA

-100 KELLESFKITL
+100 KELLESFKIIL

-155 KAYRLSFFDT
+155 KAYRLSFFDM

-185 LEIEIPPTLFSLDEP
+185 LEIEIPPTLFSLNEQ

-205 KTKVEQSPLNSFSK
+205 KAKVEQSPLNSFSK

-254 LASLNELD
+254 LTSLNELD
-262 CERFKSLKVLENA
+262 NERFKFLKVLENP

-286 ALEGFIALHSNHKIT
+286 ALESFIALHSNRKIT
-301 LLAPNKTILDNVLGT
+301 LLAPNKTILDNAISAL
-316 IKKSN
+316 
-321 MDNVLGTIE
+321 E
-330 KSNME
+330 KSHIE

-375 PGEWVVH
+375 AGEWVVH

-406 EIAYL
+406 EIAYW

-437 VKDRLGKGSFLK
+437 TKDRLGKGSFLK
-449 LKAKVRTKLLEI
+449 LKAKVKNKLLEI

-547 QSVLVVPTTLLAHQ
+547 QSALVVPTTLLVHQ

-661 QIKSISSL
+661 QIKGISSL
-669 KTPPTDRKPSRTFLK
+669 KIPPTDRKPSRTFLK

-689 LLKEIIYRELRRN
+689 LLKEIIHRELRRN

-722 ENLIPK
+722 EDLIPK

-733 LHSQINANKSE
+733 LHSQINAHESE

-812 KSLNEQALKRLLAL
+812 KSLNEQSLKRLLAL

-885 LEKSVEIQLG
+885 LEKSVEIQLSA
-895 VSAFLNPELIA
+895 SAFLNPELIA

-921 ENVDEVGQIHEEIED
+921 ENTDEVGQIHEEIED

-961 GILKLSNFNQNI
+961 GIIKLSNFNQNI
-973 TLTYSDEKKE
+973 TITYSDEKKE

-1006 ISLKQR
+1006 IPLKRH

>member
-14 FDYQILACKDFKE
+14 FDYQILACRDFKE

-41 TKAILFPEFRA
+41 IKAILFPEFRA

-155 KAYRLSFFDT
+155 KAYRLSFFGM

-185 LEIEIPPTLFSLDEP
+185 LEIEIPPTLFSLNEQ

-205 KTKVEQSPLNSFSK
+205 KAKVEQSPLNSFSK

-262 CERFKSLKVLENA
+262 GERFKFLKVLENP

-286 ALEGFIALHSNHKIT
+286 ALESFIALHSNRKIT
-301 LLAPNKTILDNVLGT
+301 LLAPNKTILDNAISAL
-316 IKKSN
+316 
-321 MDNVLGTIE
+321 E
-330 KSNME
+330 KSHIE

-375 PGEWVVH
+375 AGEWVVH

-406 EIAYL
+406 EIAYW

-437 VKDRLGKGSFLK
+437 TKDRLGKGSFLK
-449 LKAKVRTKLLEI
+449 LKAKVKTKLLEI

-480 DTHLAELEVFKSHA
+480 DTHLAELEIFKSHA

-507 EISKDLSSKRVM
+507 EILKDLSSKRVM

-547 QSVLVVPTTLLAHQ
+547 QSALVVPTTLLAHQ

-573 GVKVARL
+573 GVKAARL

-615 LGLVVVDEEHKFG
+615 LGLMVVDEEHKFG

-661 QIKSISSL
+661 QIKGISSL
-669 KTPPTDRKPSRTFLK
+669 KIPPTDRKPSRTFLK

-689 LLKEIIYRELRRN
+689 LLKEIIHRELRRN

-722 ENLIPK
+722 EDLIPK

-733 LHSQINANKSE
+733 LHSQINANESE

-812 KSLNEQALKRLLAL
+812 KSLNEQTLKRLFAL

-921 ENVDEVGQIHEEIED
+921 ENTDEVGQIHEEIED

-961 GILKLSNFNQNI
+961 GIIKLSNFNQNI
-973 TLTYSDEKKE
+973 TITYSDEKKE

-1006 ISLKQR
+1006 ISLKRH

>member
-77 ALENKQEAII
+77 ALENKQEVII

-165 ECESIKEFDPTTQMS
+165 ECESIKEFDPITQMS

-230 EKANDLLHAYKSVIS
+230 EKAQDLLSVYKSIIS
-245 PKALEEIQE
+245 PRALEEIQE

-262 CERFKSLKVLENA
+262 GERFKFLKVLETP

-286 ALEGFIALHSNHKIT
+286 ALESFIALHSNRKIT
-301 LLAPNKTILDNVLGT
+301 LLAPNKTILDNAISAL
-316 IKKSN
+316 
-321 MDNVLGTIE
+321 E
-330 KSNME
+330 KSSME

-437 VKDRLGKGSFLK
+437 IKDRLGKGSFLK
-449 LKAKVRTKLLEI
+449 LKAKVKTKLLEI

-480 DTHLAELEVFKSHA
+480 DVHLAELEVFKSHA

-507 EISKDLSSKRVM
+507 EISKDLSSHRVM

-547 QSVLVVPTTLLAHQ
+547 QSALVVPTTLLAHQ

-591 KAVELGLIDVLVGT
+591 KAVGLGLIDVLVGT

-661 QIKSISSL
+661 QIKGISSL

-733 LHSQINANKSE
+733 LHSQINANESE

-826 EKNSYLGSGESIAY
+826 EKNSYLGSGESVAY

-921 ENVDEVGQIHEEIED
+921 ENTDEVGQIHEEIED

-973 TLTYSDEKKE
+973 TITYSDEKKE
-983 SLKAPSKDDNDILET
+983 SLKAPSKDDNDILEA

-1006 ISLKQR
+1006 ISLKRR

>member
-27 SELAK
+27 SKLAK
-32 EVISYFKPN
+32 EVINYFKPN
-41 TKAILFPEFRA
+41 IKAVLFPEFRA

-165 ECESIKEFDPTTQMS
+165 ECESIKELDPTTQMS

-230 EKANDLLHAYKSVIS
+230 EKAQDLLSVYKSVIS
-245 PKALEEIQE
+245 PRALEEIQE

-262 CERFKSLKVLENA
+262 YERFKFLKVLENA

-301 LLAPNKTILDNVLGT
+301 LLAPNKTILDNAISTL
-316 IKKSN
+316 
-321 MDNVLGTIE
+321 E
-330 KSNME
+330 KSHIE

-364 QKSKLALNELN
+364 QKSRLALNELN

-406 EIAYL
+406 EIAYW

-437 VKDRLGKGSFLK
+437 AKDRLGKGSFLK

-461 AGKIIELAA
+461 ASKIIELAA

-480 DTHLAELEVFKSHA
+480 DVHLAELEVFKSHA

-547 QSVLVVPTTLLAHQ
+547 QSALVVPTTLLAHQ
-561 HFETLRARFENF
+561 HFETLRVRFENF

-591 KAVELGLIDVLVGT
+591 KAVELGLVDVLVGT

-661 QIKSISSL
+661 QIKGISSL

-702 GQIFYIHNHIASI
+702 GQIFYIHNHITSI

-722 ENLIPK
+722 EELIPK

-826 EKNSYLGSGESIAY
+826 EKNSYLGSGESVAY

-973 TLTYSDEKKE
+973 TITYSDEKKE

-1006 ISLKQR
+1006 ISLKRH

>member
-27 SELAK
+27 SKLAK

-41 TKAILFPEFRA
+41 IKAILFPEFRA

-77 ALENKQEAII
+77 ALENKQEVII

-165 ECESIKEFDPTTQMS
+165 ECESIKELDPTTQMS

-230 EKANDLLHAYKSVIS
+230 EKAQDLLSVYKSVIS

-262 CERFKSLKVLENA
+262 CERFKFLKVLENA

-301 LLAPNKTILDNVLGT
+301 LLAPNKTILDNTISVLDAG
-316 IKKSN
+316 
-321 MDNVLGTIE
+321 
-330 KSNME
+330 NME

-341 VLNFKTPDGIFISLN
+341 VLNFKTPDRIFISLN
-356 SFERKKKR
+356 SFERKKKHR
-364 QKSKLALNELN
+364 KSKLALNELN

-437 VKDRLGKGSFLK
+437 AKDRLGKGSFLK

-480 DTHLAELEVFKSHA
+480 DVHLAELEVFKSHA

-547 QSVLVVPTTLLAHQ
+547 QSALVVPTTLLAHQ

-591 KAVELGLIDVLVGT
+591 KAVELGLVDVLVGT

-661 QIKSISSL
+661 QIKGISSL

-689 LLKEIIYRELRRN
+689 LLKEIIHRELRRN

-921 ENVDEVGQIHEEIED
+921 ENTDEVGQIHEEIED
-936 RFGKIDDLSAQFLQI
+936 RFGKMDDLSAQFLQI

-961 GILKLSNFNQNI
+961 GIIKLSNFNQNI
-973 TLTYSDEKKE
+973 TLTYSDEHKE

-1006 ISLKQR
+1006 ISLKRR

>member
-1 MIQSSLYRALNKG
+1 MIQSSLYGALNKG

-185 LEIEIPPTLFSLDEP
+185 LEVEIPPTLFSLNEQ

-245 PKALEEIQE
+245 PRALEEIQE

-262 CERFKSLKVLENA
+262 GERFKFLKVLENP

-286 ALEGFIALHSNHKIT
+286 ALESFIALHSNRKIT
-301 LLAPNKTILDNVLGT
+301 LLAPNKTILDNAISAL
-316 IKKSN
+316 
-321 MDNVLGTIE
+321 E
-330 KSNME
+330 KSHIE

-375 PGEWVVH
+375 AGEWVVH

-419 VENLHLIARYVAQ
+419 VENLHLIARYVVQ

-449 LKAKVRTKLLEI
+449 LKAKVRAKLLEI
-461 AGKIIELAA
+461 ASKIIELAA

-547 QSVLVVPTTLLAHQ
+547 QSALVVPTTLLAHQ

-628 VKQKEAL
+628 VKQKESL

-661 QIKSISSL
+661 QIKGISSL
-669 KTPPTDRKPSRTFLK
+669 KIPPTDRKPSRTFLK

-689 LLKEIIYRELRRN
+689 LLKEIIHRELRRN

-722 ENLIPK
+722 EDLIPK

-733 LHSQINANKSE
+733 LHSQINANESE

-867 YTRMLEDAIY
+867 YTCMLEDAIY

-885 LEKSVEIQLG
+885 LEKSVEIQLS
-895 VSAFLNPELIA
+895 VSAFLNPELIG

-921 ENVDEVGQIHEEIED
+921 ENTDEVGQIHEEIED

-961 GILKLSNFNQNI
+961 GIIKLSNFNQNI
-973 TLTYSDEKKE
+973 TITYSDEKKE

-1006 ISLKQR
+1006 IPLKRH

>member
-1 MIQSSLYRALNKG
+1 MIQSSLYKALNEG

-27 SELAK
+27 SRLAK

-41 TKAILFPEFRA
+41 VKAILFPEFRA

-63 EFLQLLGGLREFYQ
+63 EFLQLLGALREFYQ
-77 ALENKQEAII
+77 ALENKQETII

-133 LVEVEGEASFRGD
+133 LVEVDGEASFRGD
-146 IVDIYAPNS
+146 IVDIYVPNS

-185 LEIEIPPTLFSLDEP
+185 LEIEIPPTLFSLDES

-245 PKALEEIQE
+245 PRALEEIQE
-254 LASLNELD
+254 LASLNELNY
-262 CERFKSLKVLENA
+262 ERFKFLKVLENA

-286 ALEGFIALHSNHKIT
+286 ALEGFIALHSHHKIT
-301 LLAPNKTILDNVLGT
+301 LLAPNKTILDNAISAL
-316 IKKSN
+316 
-321 MDNVLGTIE
+321 E
-330 KSNME
+330 KSNIE

-461 AGKIIELAA
+461 ASKIIELAA

-480 DTHLAELEVFKSHA
+480 DVHLAELEVFKSHA

-507 EISKDLSSKRVM
+507 EISRDLSSKRVM

-547 QSVLVVPTTLLAHQ
+547 QSALVVPTTLLAHQ
-561 HFETLRARFENF
+561 HFETLKARFENF

-580 DRYASEKNKLL
+580 DRYIKTSEKSKLL
-591 KAVELGLIDVLVGT
+591 KAVELGLIDVLIGT

-661 QIKSISSL
+661 QIKGISSL

-722 ENLIPK
+722 EYLIPK

-733 LHSQINANKSE
+733 LHSQINANESE

-840 HDLEIRGGGNLLGQD
+840 HDLEIRGGGDLLGQD

-936 RFGKIDDLSAQFLQI
+936 RFGKMDDLSAQFLQI

-973 TLTYSDEKKE
+973 TLTYNDEHKE

-1006 ISLKQR
+1006 ISLKRR

>member
-262 CERFKSLKVLENA
+262 GERFKSLKVLENA

-286 ALEGFIALHSNHKIT
+286 ALESFIALHSNRKIT
-301 LLAPNKTILDNVLGT
+301 LLAPNKTILNNAISAL
-316 IKKSN
+316 
-321 MDNVLGTIE
+321 E
-330 KSNME
+330 KSHIE

-341 VLNFKTPDGIFISLN
+341 VLNFKTPDEIFISLN

-375 PGEWVVH
+375 AGEWVVH

-406 EIAYL
+406 EIAYW

-437 VKDRLGKGSFLK
+437 IKDRLGKGSFLK
-449 LKAKVRTKLLEI
+449 LKAKVKTKLLEI
-461 AGKIIELAA
+461 ASKIIELAA

-547 QSVLVVPTTLLAHQ
+547 QSALVVPTTLLAHQ

-591 KAVELGLIDVLVGT
+591 KAVGLGLIDVLVGT
-605 HAILGAKFKN
+605 HAILGTKFKN

-661 QIKSISSL
+661 QIKGISSL
-669 KTPPTDRKPSRTFLK
+669 KIPPTDRKPSRTFLK

-689 LLKEIIYRELRRN
+689 LLKEIIHRELRRN

-722 ENLIPK
+722 EDLIPK

-733 LHSQINANKSE
+733 LHSQISAHESE

-885 LEKSVEIQLG
+885 LEKSVEIQLS
-895 VSAFLNPELIA
+895 VSAFLNPELIG

-921 ENVDEVGQIHEEIED
+921 ENTDEVGQIHEEIED

-961 GILKLSNFNQNI
+961 GIIKLSNFNQNI
-973 TLTYSDEKKE
+973 TITYSDEKKE

-1006 ISLKQR
+1006 ISLKRH

>member
-1 MIQSSLYRALNKG
+1 MIQSSLYKALNEG

-27 SELAK
+27 SRLAK

-41 TKAILFPEFRA
+41 VKAILFPEFRA

-63 EFLQLLGGLREFYQ
+63 EFLQLLGALREFYQ
-77 ALENKQEAII
+77 ALENKQETII

-146 IVDIYAPNS
+146 IVDIYVPNS

-254 LASLNELD
+254 LASLNELNY
-262 CERFKSLKVLENA
+262 ERFKFLKVLENA

-316 IKKSN
+316 I
-321 MDNVLGTIE
+321 E
-330 KSNME
+330 KSSME

-437 VKDRLGKGSFLK
+437 AKDRLGKGSFLK

-480 DTHLAELEVFKSHA
+480 DVHLAELEVFKSHA

-507 EISKDLSSKRVM
+507 EISRDLSSKRVM

-547 QSVLVVPTTLLAHQ
+547 QSALVVPTTLLAHQ
-561 HFETLRARFENF
+561 HFETLKARFENF

-580 DRYASEKNKLL
+580 DRYIKTSEKNKLL
-591 KAVELGLIDVLVGT
+591 KAVELGLVDALIGT

-615 LGLVVVDEEHKFG
+615 LGLMVVDEEHKFG

-661 QIKSISSL
+661 QIKGISSL

-877 ELSGGKKR
+877 ELSGGKKK

-921 ENVDEVGQIHEEIED
+921 ENIDEVGQIHEEIED

-961 GILKLSNFNQNI
+961 GIIKLSNFNQNI
-973 TLTYSDEKKE
+973 TITYSDEKKE
-983 SLKAPSKDDNDILET
+983 SLKSPSKDDNDILET
-998 LLKHLRAQ
+998 LLKHLRTQ
-1006 ISLKQR
+1006 ISLKRR

>member
-27 SELAK
+27 SKLAK

-41 TKAILFPEFRA
+41 TKAILFPEFRV

-77 ALENKQEAII
+77 ALENKQEVII

-165 ECESIKEFDPTTQMS
+165 ECESIKELDPTTQMS

-301 LLAPNKTILDNVLGT
+301 LLAPNKTILDNAISALER
-316 IKKSN
+316 SN
-321 MDNVLGTIE
+321 I
-330 KSNME
+330 E

-437 VKDRLGKGSFLK
+437 AKDRLGKGSFLK
-449 LKAKVRTKLLEI
+449 LKAKVKTKLLEI
-461 AGKIIELAA
+461 ASKIIELAA

-480 DTHLAELEVFKSHA
+480 DVHLAELEVFKSHA

-547 QSVLVVPTTLLAHQ
+547 QSALVVPTTLLAHQ

-580 DRYASEKNKLL
+580 DRYVSEKNKLL
-591 KAVELGLIDVLVGT
+591 KAVELGQVDALIGT

-661 QIKSISSL
+661 QIKGISSL

-722 ENLIPK
+722 ESLIPK

-733 LHSQINANKSE
+733 LHSQINANESE

-961 GILKLSNFNQNI
+961 GIIKLSNFNQNI
-973 TLTYSDEKKE
+973 TLTYNNEHKE

-1006 ISLKQR
+1006 ISLKRR